1 MVDLDAANINEN
13 DGDLEDAETY
23 KIGEPIFSYHDD
35 DVDNRQFISIL
46 ARGSS
51 RKEVYDRNEKLFVY
65 FLHQGFIYVWIQLNQ
80 NARFDKIKEV
90 SPTSSTQLYPIKDGQ
105 FLFLLDR
112 YEKKSKKMLVEQKV
126 MKLQTNFS
134 MYQLIQYVKRNSD
147 VKDRIESISMDHT
160 TNLIMMLTQ
169 TKQLTAENNETI
181 YKLKFF
187 SI

>member
-1 MVDLDAANINEN
+1 
-13 DGDLEDAETY
+13 
-23 KIGEPIFSYHDD
+23 
-35 DVDNRQFISIL
+35 
-46 ARGSS
+46 
-51 RKEVYDRNEKLFVY
+51 
-65 FLHQGFIYVWIQLNQ
+65 
-80 NARFDKIKEV
+80 
-90 SPTSSTQLYPIKDGQ
+90 
-105 FLFLLDR
+105 
-112 YEKKSKKMLVEQKV
+112 

>member
-1 MVDLDAANINEN
+1 
-13 DGDLEDAETY
+13 
-23 KIGEPIFSYHDD
+23 
-35 DVDNRQFISIL
+35 
-46 ARGSS
+46 
-51 RKEVYDRNEKLFVY
+51 
-65 FLHQGFIYVWIQLNQ
+65 
-80 NARFDKIKEV
+80 
-90 SPTSSTQLYPIKDGQ
+90 
-105 FLFLLDR
+105 LFLLDR

-147 VKDRIESISMDHT
+147 VKDRIESISMDHS

-169 TKQLTAENNETI
+169 TKQLTAENNETV

>member
-1 MVDLDAANINEN
+1 MIDLDAANLNEN
-13 DGDLEDAETY
+13 DGDLEESETY

-46 ARGSS
+46 VRGSS

-80 NARFDKIKEV
+80 NSRFDKIKEV

-112 YEKKSKKMLVEQKV
+112 YEKKSKKMLVE
-126 MKLQTNFS
+126 
-134 MYQLIQYVKRNSD
+134 
-147 VKDRIESISMDHT
+147 
-160 TNLIMMLTQ
+160 
-169 TKQLTAENNETI
+169 
-181 YKLKFF
+181 
-187 SI
+187 